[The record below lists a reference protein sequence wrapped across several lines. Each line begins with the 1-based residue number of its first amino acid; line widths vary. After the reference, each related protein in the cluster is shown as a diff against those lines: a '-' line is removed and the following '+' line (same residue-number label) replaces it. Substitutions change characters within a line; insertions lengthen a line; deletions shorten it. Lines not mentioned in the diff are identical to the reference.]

1 MTQSIH
7 INEIDDGSNQ
17 ELIIN
22 VMEGER
28 GPQGEQ
34 GEKGDAATIA
44 AGNAYPLEEG
54 QQPAVINTGTAS
66 NAVFDFYLPKGDRG
80 PQGEPGAIQY
90 KAGRGIKIIDN
101 TIYAIGGGGGGGGA
115 WGEIIGDIEDQTDLQ
130 QEFAKYTPSADL
142 ATVATTGSYDDLTD
156 KPVIP
161 TPEPQVQS
169 DWDQTNPDAL
179 DYIKNKPTIP
189 IMPTVNDATLTIQ
202 QNGTDVATF
211 TANSATNATA
221 NIVTQNITVT
231 DTDPGA
237 GSALAE
243 NNFIGVY
250 GEDPIILDY
259 STSEINT
266 GAKWID
272 GSAIYK
278 KTVSVGALP
287 NATTKNVAH
296 GISNLS
302 RLIKIEGYAYRSSD
316 VTTFPI
322 PSVSN
327 TAVNSI
333 VVTVND
339 TNIVIGTGIDRS
351 NIAEAYVTL
360 YYTKNS

>member
-278 KTVSVGALP
+278 KTVSIGALP
-287 NATTKNVAH
+287 NATTKDVAH

-302 RLIKIEGYAYRSSD
+302 KVIKIEGYSYRPSNPQFFSFSFASTTAAYSVGAY
-316 VTTFPI
+316 VTGPNI
-322 PSVSN
+322 
-327 TAVNSI
+327 
-333 VVTVND
+333 TVR
-339 TNIVIGTGIDRS
+339 TGIDRTDFT
-351 NIAEAYVTL
+351 ETYVTL
-360 YYTKNS
+360 YYTKTT